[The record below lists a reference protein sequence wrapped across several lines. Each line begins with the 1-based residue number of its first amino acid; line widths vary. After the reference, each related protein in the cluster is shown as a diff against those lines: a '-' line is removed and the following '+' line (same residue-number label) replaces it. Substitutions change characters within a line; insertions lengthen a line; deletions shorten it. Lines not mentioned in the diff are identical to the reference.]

1 MGCLRTGKVYFG
13 LYHRSVPTLPY
24 NAASVASSLDF
35 GTKQEVYEKSLF
47 GDSHVRMF
55 VYEVHLS
62 AWCLQK
68 DIYIVEIKIKNAI
81 YSMFFSMFF
90 CISIW
95 CAGMCACE
103 SNASIS
109 ILWHRGPVDHSLTPS
124 TLAHYHPFSLS
135 LCVLTHTI
143 SDLSDIIPV
152 CKLHKSP
159 ATVRIWS
166 RQHLNIDW

>member
-1 MGCLRTGKVYFG
+1 MRNACLVI
-13 LYHRSVPTLPY
+13 
-24 NAASVASSLDF
+24 A
-35 GTKQEVYEKSLF
+35 
-47 GDSHVRMF
+47 MF
-55 VYEVHLS
+55 V
-62 AWCLQK
+62 CLFMRCIFLDDVCKKTFTCGNK
-68 DIYIVEIKIKNAI
+68 DKKMQYTP
-81 YSMFFSMFF
+81 YFSVFF

-152 CKLHKSP
+152 CTLHKSP
-159 ATVRIWS
+159 ATYVSGADRS
-166 RQHLNIDW
+166 EH